1 MDNHDFS
8 NIGQQIKSMVQ
19 DAINTMDF
27 KKLNQDIGS
36 TVNSALNE
44 LREGLNPQGRG
55 QGRKPSARRSR
66 RRKQRRRLLWPAHR
80 PTSIQSHPEAYRAFC
95 ASCSAPSDSDLRGS
109 LWRYPPL
116 WELSTIAWRRWE
128 VRRWAT
134 LLRWPSSA
142 DA

>member
-44 LREGLNPQGRG
+44 LREGIKSAGQG
-55 QGRKPSARRSR
+55 QGRKPSARKEPPAKAAPPPPVARSQAYINP
-66 RRKQRRRLLWPAHR
+66 KPSGSVSGVFVHR
-80 PTSIQSHPEAYRAFC
+80 
-95 ASCSAPSDSDLRGS
+95 
-109 LWRYPPL
+109 
-116 WELSTIAWRRWE
+116 
-128 VRRWAT
+128 VRRHRT
-134 LLRWPSSA
+134 RTCGDRSGGIRHCGSCQQ
-142 DA
+142 

>member
-44 LREGLNPQGRG
+44 LREGIKSAG
-55 QGRKPSARRSR
+55 QGAR
-66 RRKQRRRLLWPAHR
+66 
-80 PTSIQSHPEAYRAFC
+80 PEAQRPKEPPAK
-95 ASCSAPSDSDLRGS
+95 AAPPPPVALS
-109 LWRYPPL
+109 L
-116 WELSTIAWRRWE
+116 IHI
-128 VRRWAT
+128 
-134 LLRWPSSA
+134 
-142 DA
+142 